1 MFKIHYIVQSVMTA
15 LFFSAS
21 RYSKKASLDK
31 SLDCTIPR
39 IFRKTRMHLRLAPA
53 RFMSTHN
60 VVEAM
65 HCVVD
70 HRGSF
75 CFTPA
80 TFPPR

>member
-21 RYSKKASLDK
+21 RYSKKK

-39 IFRKTRMHLRLAPA
+39 IFRKTRMHLHLAPT

-70 HRGSF
+70 HHGSF
-75 CFTPA
+75 CVTPA